1 MSRAERLKMI
11 DRTDR
16 TLPLGTQAVLLNIS
30 RSSLYYTCRGPSA
43 KELRLKH
50 RIDELYTQYPFY
62 GSRRIHRQLQRE
74 GEVVG
79 ENTVAKYM
87 RQMGIQAIYPGPN
100 LSKRA
105 KNAAIYPYLLR
116 NVTAG
121 YSNHIW
127 GIDIT
132 YIRLQRGWLY
142 LVAVIDWYSRFIISW
157 ELDDTLEIPFV
168 LRAVDRAL
176 TQATPT
182 IWNSDQGSHFTS
194 PQYLD
199 RLKQAGVQIS
209 MDGKGRAI
217 DNIFTERLWRT
228 IKYEEVYLK
237 DYETPRQARQSLT
250 DYIQFYNYQRLHQ
263 SLDYLTPA
271 EVYFNSHLLTIIPTK
286 GVKTSLTITD
296 PLS

>member
-1 MSRAERLKMI
+1 MI

-16 TLPLGTQAVLLNIS
+16 ALSLSAQAELLNIS
-30 RSSLYYTCRGPSA
+30 RASLYYTRRGASP

-50 RIDELYTQYPFY
+50 RIDELYTHYPFY

-87 RQMGIQAIYPGPN
+87 RQMGIRAIYPGPN

-105 KNAAIYPYLLR
+105 KNAAIHPYLLR

-121 YSNHIW
+121 YPNHVW
-127 GIDIT
+127 GIDMT

-142 LVAVIDWYSRFIISW
+142 LVAVIDWYSRFIVGW
-157 ELDDTLEIPFV
+157 ELDDTLELPFV
-168 LRAVDRAL
+168 LRTVDRAL
-176 TQATPT
+176 AQATPT
-182 IWNSDQGSHFTS
+182 IWNSDQGSQFTS
-194 PQYLD
+194 PHYLD
-199 RLKQAGVQIS
+199 RLKAAGVQIS

-237 DYETPRQARQSLT
+237 DYETPRQARQSLA

-271 EVYFNSHLLTIIPTK
+271 EVYFNNHLLTIIPAK
-286 GVKTSLTITD
+286 GEKTSLSIAD
-296 PLS
+296 LLS